1 MTKKQ
6 LCLYHNSLAKERD
19 KPMRAEDD
27 EMSNALMNDMADALR
42 SAGLGS
48 MIHSDEVEPEPES
61 EPETPSEIL
70 VEAED
75 EPEKSTIS
83 DEELTVEEQVQSLI
97 EEGEYK
103 SRSNAPQEAL
113 VAFNKA
119 IALDPSSDM
128 AWFNRGVLLEAQQD
142 ARGAR
147 QAFQI
152 CLDLNP
158 DHAPATAN
166 LAILLDRIGDDAG
179 AAAMARRGLEFF
191 PGHPSLTD
199 VLNRTKS
206 APVEEVPDEI
216 ETTVTKATHQEST
229 LNVVMEETGVED
241 AEAIL
246 AEAAHHD
253 LDGDGHLD
261 KEELKSAAGI
271 VAATQIVEEQIEET
285 IEAEI
290 QDRPVVEEINLDKL
304 TDEATELIRQGEP
317 KKALALLKPHLKTI
331 GAQHAGAWRIAG
343 GAMAR
348 MELDT
353 HAIAALEHATK
364 LDETVASGWYNLGS
378 LYARNENQTGA
389 VEAFEKT
396 VELDARH
403 IKARRKLVDFARTEN
418 DVGTVLSQGMQILEH
433 QDDPDL
439 RNEIIQS
446 LLQCGETEVEVL
458 EYITGIPPT
467 MPEAPQLAQYALDLL
482 SPGASVDRA
491 RALTLKGE
499 NIEAV
504 TVWKELIQHDKEN
517 ASLWRGLAK
526 SLEAAGDLET
536 AQRCHTKARDLE
548 SPPQPETEEISQQQ
562 FETPPPP
569 PTATPPPFAPEPPA
583 MVSEPVQAL
592 PIEQQTIVEGQVTS
606 AANDLLLTP
615 VEPVSKTVTEEVN
628 VEVDLA
634 KAALDATSMVQVNP
648 IVTAN
653 SSSVAN
659 QDISWYNQGIQLM
672 EDGKYREALSSF
684 DRALPSFAHDN
695 QMVIR
700 ILNGRGNAY
709 YFLEEYPACVE
720 SYHKAM
726 MIDPSNV
733 RGQTLYNM
741 GTAYA
746 EMERFPDAIKCYEQS
761 IPRGLSDEEA
771 KRAKEQIRR
780 CTILEKERKK
790 KLMRR

>member
-1 MTKKQ
+1 
-6 LCLYHNSLAKERD
+6 
-19 KPMRAEDD
+19 MRAEDD

-48 MIHSDEVEPEPES
+48 MVHTDEVEPEPE
-61 EPETPSEIL
+61 TPSDIV
-70 VEAED
+70 VEE
-75 EPEKSTIS
+75 EQELPVETSS
-83 DEELTVEEQVQSLI
+83 VEELSVEEQVQSLI

-103 SRSNAPQEAL
+103 SRSNEPQEAL

-199 VLNRTKS
+199 VLNRTKN

-290 QDRPVVEEINLDKL
+290 QERPEAEEINLDRL

-353 HAIAALEHATK
+353 HAIAALEHAMK

-378 LYARNENQTGA
+378 LYARNDNQTGA
-389 VEAFEKT
+389 LEAFEKT

-403 IKARRKLVDFARTEN
+403 IKARRKLLDFAKTEN
-418 DVGTVLSQGMQILEH
+418 DVGTVLSHGIQILEH

-439 RNEIIQS
+439 RSEIIQT
-446 LLQCGETEVEVL
+446 LLQCGETEVDVL

-517 ASLWRGLAK
+517 PSLWRGLAK

-548 SPPQPETEEISQQQ
+548 SPPQPEIETIPQQQ
-562 FETPPPP
+562 FDTPPPP
-569 PTATPPPFAPEPPA
+569 PTSTPPPFAPEPPA
-583 MVSEPVQAL
+583 MVTEPIQAP
-592 PIEQQTIVEGQVTS
+592 PIEQQTVVEEQATS

-615 VEPVSKTVTEEVN
+615 VEPVSKTVPEEVN

-634 KAALDATSMVQVNP
+634 KAALDATAMVQMNP
-648 IVTAN
+648 IVSAN

>member
-1 MTKKQ
+1 MKQ

-48 MIHSDEVEPEPES
+48 MVHSDDAEPEPE
-61 EPETPSEIL
+61 TPAEM
-70 VEAED
+70 VAEAED
-75 EPEKSTIS
+75 ESPRDTPS

-229 LNVVMEETGVED
+229 LNVVMEETGIED

-290 QDRPVVEEINLDKL
+290 LERPVAEEINLDRL

-378 LYARNENQTGA
+378 LYARNENQAGA
-389 VEAFEKT
+389 KEAFEKT
-396 VELDARH
+396 VELDVRH
-403 IKARRKLVDFARTEN
+403 IKGRRKLIDFAKAEN

-433 QDDPDL
+433 QDDPEL
-439 RNEIIQS
+439 RNEIIQA

-517 ASLWRGLAK
+517 PSLWRGLAK

-536 AQRCHTKARDLE
+536 AQRCHTKSRDLE
-548 SPPQPETEEISQQQ
+548 SPPQPEFETIPQQQ

-583 MVSEPVQAL
+583 MVAEPIQAQ
-592 PIEQQTIVEGQVTS
+592 PIEQQTVVEGQATS

-615 VEPVSKTVTEEVN
+615 VEPVSRSVAEEVN

-634 KAALDATSMVQVNP
+634 KAALDATAMVQMNP
-648 IVTAN
+648 IVSAN

-761 IPRGLSDEEA
+761 IPRGLSDEEV

>member
-1 MTKKQ
+1 
-6 LCLYHNSLAKERD
+6 
-19 KPMRAEDD
+19 MRAEDD

-48 MIHSDEVEPEPES
+48 MIHSDEVEPESES

-216 ETTVTKATHQEST
+216 VTTVTKATHQEST

-290 QDRPVVEEINLDKL
+290 QDRPVVDEINLDKL

-517 ASLWRGLAK
+517 PSLWRGLAK

-548 SPPQPETEEISQQQ
+548 SPPQPETEGISQQQ

-592 PIEQQTIVEGQVTS
+592 PIEQQTVVEEQVTS

>member
-1 MTKKQ
+1 
-6 LCLYHNSLAKERD
+6 
-19 KPMRAEDD
+19 MRAEDD

-48 MIHSDEVEPEPES
+48 MIGTEEVES
-61 EPETPSEIL
+61 EPEPSTELAEEPIQE
-70 VEAED
+70 EATESNNEEPAESSND
-75 EPEKSTIS
+75 EPSI
-83 DEELTVEEQVQSLI
+83 EEQVQSLI
-97 EEGEYK
+97 EVGEYK
-103 SRSNAPQEAL
+103 SRSNEPQEAL

-199 VLNRTKS
+199 VLQRTKS
-206 APVEEVPDEI
+206 APVDEVPDEI
-216 ETTVTKATHQEST
+216 ETTVTEATHQEST
-229 LNVVMEETGVED
+229 LNVVMEETGIED

-290 QDRPVVEEINLDKL
+290 LERPVVEEINLDRL

-353 HAIAALEHATK
+353 HAIAALEHANK
-364 LDETVASGWYNLGS
+364 LDENVASGWYNLGS
-378 LYARNENQTGA
+378 LYARNDNPTGA
-389 VEAFEKT
+389 KEAFEMT
-396 VELDARH
+396 VELDTRH
-403 IKARRKLVDFARTEN
+403 IKARRKLIEFANDEN
-418 DVGTVLSQGMQILEH
+418 DVGAMLSHGMQILES
-433 QDDPDL
+433 QDDPEL
-439 RNEIIQS
+439 RNEIVQT
-446 LLQCGETEVEVL
+446 LLQCGETEIEVL

-517 ASLWRGLAK
+517 PTLWKGLAK

-548 SPPQPETEEISQQQ
+548 SPSVPQQQVAAPLQQQ

-569 PTATPPPFAPEPPA
+569 PTATPPPVAPEPPA
-583 MVSEPVQAL
+583 MVTEPLPVQAT
-592 PIEQQTIVEGQVTS
+592 EQQIVADEQMTS
-606 AANDLLLTP
+606 AANDILLTP
-615 VEPVSKTVTEEVN
+615 VEPVAKAPDQEVN

-634 KAALDATSMVQVNP
+634 KAALDATAMVQANP
-648 IVTAN
+648 IISAS

-761 IPRGLSDEEA
+761 IPRGLSDAEA

-790 KLMRR
+790 KLNRR

>member
-1 MTKKQ
+1 
-6 LCLYHNSLAKERD
+6 
-19 KPMRAEDD
+19 MRAEDE
-27 EMSNALMNDMADALR
+27 EMSSALMNDMADALR

-48 MIHSDEVEPEPES
+48 MVHSDEVEPEPETQS
-61 EPETPSEIL
+61 EMVVEAEQEMPSEIPSG
-70 VEAED
+70 ED
-75 EPEKSTIS
+75 
-83 DEELTVEEQVQSLI
+83 LTVEEQVQSLI

-290 QDRPVVEEINLDKL
+290 QERPVTDEINLDRL

-389 VEAFEKT
+389 MEAFEKT
-396 VELDARH
+396 VEIDARH
-403 IKARRKLVDFARTEN
+403 IKARQKLIHFAKSEN
-418 DVGTVLSQGMQILEH
+418 DVGTVLSQGMQILEY
-433 QDDPDL
+433 QDDTDL
-439 RNEIIQS
+439 RNEIIQT

-491 RALTLKGE
+491 RALTLQGE

-517 ASLWRGLAK
+517 PSLWRGLAK

-548 SPPQPETEEISQQQ
+548 SPPQPEIETVSQQH

-569 PTATPPPFAPEPPA
+569 PTATPPPVAPEPPA
-583 MVSEPVQAL
+583 LIAEPVEPE
-592 PIEQQTIVEGQVTS
+592 PILQQTGVEEQATS
-606 AANDLLLTP
+606 AANNLLLTP
-615 VEPVSKTVTEEVN
+615 VEPVRKTVAEEAN

-634 KAALDATSMVQVNP
+634 KAALDATAMVQANP
-648 IVTAN
+648 IVSAN

>member
-1 MTKKQ
+1 
-6 LCLYHNSLAKERD
+6 
-19 KPMRAEDD
+19 MRAEDD

-48 MIHSDEVEPEPES
+48 MVHTDEVEPEPE
-61 EPETPSEIL
+61 TPSDIV
-70 VEAED
+70 VEE
-75 EPEKSTIS
+75 EQELPVETSS
-83 DEELTVEEQVQSLI
+83 VEELSVEEQVQSLI

-103 SRSNAPQEAL
+103 SRSNEPQEAL

-199 VLNRTKS
+199 VLNRTKN

-229 LNVVMEETGVED
+229 LNVVMQETGVED

-246 AEAAHHD
+246 AEATHHD

-290 QDRPVVEEINLDKL
+290 QERPEAEEINLDRL

-353 HAIAALEHATK
+353 HAIAALEHAMK

-378 LYARNENQTGA
+378 LYARNDNQTGA
-389 VEAFEKT
+389 LEAFEKT

-403 IKARRKLVDFARTEN
+403 IKARRKLLDFAKTEN
-418 DVGTVLSQGMQILEH
+418 DVGTVLSHGIQILEH

-439 RNEIIQS
+439 RSEIIQT
-446 LLQCGETEVEVL
+446 LLQCGETEVDVL

-517 ASLWRGLAK
+517 PSLWRGLAK

-548 SPPQPETEEISQQQ
+548 SPPQPEIETIPQQQ
-562 FETPPPP
+562 FDTPPPP
-569 PTATPPPFAPEPPA
+569 PTSTPPPFAPEPPA
-583 MVSEPVQAL
+583 MVTEPIQAL
-592 PIEQQTIVEGQVTS
+592 PIEQQTVVEEQATS

-615 VEPVSKTVTEEVN
+615 VEPVSKTVPEEVN

-634 KAALDATSMVQVNP
+634 KAALDATAMVQMNP
-648 IVTAN
+648 IVSAN

>member
-1 MTKKQ
+1 M
-6 LCLYHNSLAKERD
+6 S
-19 KPMRAEDD
+19 AEDED
-27 EMSNALMNDMADALR
+27 MSNALMNDMADALR

-48 MIHSDEVEPEPES
+48 MLASGEEENQASELEEMMPEVNAEETSSEAAEPSNEESSVDEQ
-61 EPETPSEIL
+61 L
-70 VEAED
+70 QA
-75 EPEKSTIS
+75 
-83 DEELTVEEQVQSLI
+83 LI
-97 EEGEYK
+97 EEGEFK
-103 SRSNAPQEAL
+103 SRSNSPQEAL

-199 VLNRTKS
+199 VLNRTMH
-206 APVEEVPDEI
+206 APVEEVPEPI
-216 ETTVTKATHQEST
+216 ESTITKATHQEST
-229 LNVVMEETGVED
+229 LNVVMEETGVQD
-241 AEAIL
+241 PEAIL
-246 AEAAHHD
+246 AEATYHD

-261 KEELKSAAGI
+261 KDELKSAAGV
-271 VAATQIVEEQIEET
+271 VAATQLVEEQIEES
-285 IEAEI
+285 IEVEI
-290 QDRPVVEEINLDKL
+290 EQRPIVDEINLDRL

-353 HAIAALEHATK
+353 HAIAALEHATQ

-378 LYARNENQTGA
+378 LYARNDNVDGA
-389 VEAFEKT
+389 KEAFESTIEIDK
-396 VELDARH
+396 RH
-403 IKARRKLVDFARTEN
+403 AKARRKLLEYAKEEN
-418 DVGTVLSQGMQILEH
+418 DVGLVISHGMILLES
-433 QDDPDL
+433 QDDQTL
-439 RNEIIQS
+439 RDEIVQM
-446 LLQCGETEVEVL
+446 LLQCGETEVKVL
-458 EYITGIPPT
+458 EYITGISPT

-482 SPGASVDRA
+482 SPGASIERA

-504 TVWKELIQHDKEN
+504 TQWRELIQDDKEN
-517 ASLWRGLAK
+517 PVLWRGLAK
-526 SLEAAGDLET
+526 SLEAAGDLDT
-536 AQRCHTKARDLE
+536 AQRCHSKAQTLE
-548 SPPQPETEEISQQQ
+548 APTSTQQQ
-562 FETPPPP
+562 FDTPPPP
-569 PTATPPPFAPEPPA
+569 PTATPPAVAPEPPA
-583 MVSEPVQAL
+583 MVAEASMQSTISPQPVQEA
-592 PIEQQTIVEGQVTS
+592 QMTT

-615 VEPVSKTVTEEVN
+615 IERTPKAVDETPN

-634 KAALDATSMVQVNP
+634 KAALDATAMVQVNQ
-648 IVTAN
+648 ITSSD

-684 DRALPSFAHDN
+684 DRALPSFAHDS

-709 YFLEEYPACVE
+709 YFMEEYPACVE

-761 IPRGLSDEEA
+761 IPRGLSAEES

-790 KLMRR
+790 KLARR

>member
-1 MTKKQ
+1 MGKRMD
-6 LCLYHNSLAKERD
+6 A
-19 KPMRAEDD
+19 DD
-27 EMSNALMNDMADALR
+27 QDMSNALMNDMADALR

-48 MIHSDEVEPEPES
+48 MLDSEKENPASHSQEVFEAIDDSEQEEAEEVPES
-61 EPETPSEIL
+61 NA
-70 VEAED
+70 VD
-75 EPEKSTIS
+75 EPN
-83 DEELTVEEQVQSLI
+83 DERSIEEEVQSLI

-103 SRSNAPQEAL
+103 SRSNSPQEAL

-199 VLNRTKS
+199 VLNRTMH
-206 APVEEVPDEI
+206 APVEEVPDAI
-216 ETTVTKATHQEST
+216 ESKVSKATHQDST
-229 LNVVMEETGVED
+229 LSVVMEETGVD
-241 AEAIL
+241 DSEAIL

-253 LDGDGHLD
+253 MDGDGYLD
-261 KEELKSAAGI
+261 KEELKSAASI
-271 VAATQIVEEQIEET
+271 VAAKQIVEEKIEEA
-285 IEAEI
+285 IETEI
-290 QDRPVVEEINLDKL
+290 EQRPIVEEINLDKL

-364 LDETVASGWYNLGS
+364 LDESVASGWYNLGT
-378 LYARNENQTGA
+378 LYARNANPSGA
-389 VEAFEKT
+389 KEAFERT
-396 VELDARH
+396 IDLDARH
-403 IKARRKLVDFARTEN
+403 VKARNKLIEFAKEEN
-418 DVGTVLSQGMQILEH
+418 DLGTVLMHGMKILESK
-433 QDDPDL
+433 DDPEL
-439 RNEIIQS
+439 RNDIIQT
-446 LLQCGETEVEVL
+446 LLNCGETEVEVL

-482 SPGASVDRA
+482 SPGPSVDRA

-504 TVWKELIQHDKEN
+504 TVWKELIQGDKAN
-517 ASLWRGLAK
+517 STLWRGLAK
-526 SLEAAGDLET
+526 SLDAAGDNET
-536 AQRCHTKARDLE
+536 AQRCHAKANDLE
-548 SPPQPETEEISQQQ
+548 STSVSQQQ

-569 PTATPPPFAPEPPA
+569 PSSTPPPFAPEPPA
-583 MVSEPVQAL
+583 LMTQPAQTQPDQQQQIQVD
-592 PIEQQTIVEGQVTS
+592 EQKTNQ
-606 AANDLLLTP
+606 ANDILLTP
-615 VEPVSKTVTEEVN
+615 VEPISRSIETTEN

-634 KAALDATSMVQVNP
+634 KAALDATAKVQSNP
-648 IVTAN
+648 ILSAD
-653 SSSVAN
+653 SSSIAN

-684 DRALPSFAHDN
+684 DRALPSFANDN
-695 QMVIR
+695 QMIIR

-746 EMERFPDAIKCYEQS
+746 EMERFSDAIKCYEQS
-761 IPRGLSDEEA
+761 IPRGLSDAEA
-771 KRAKEQIRR
+771 KRAKEQIKR

-790 KLMRR
+790 KLARR

>member
-1 MTKKQ
+1 MG
-6 LCLYHNSLAKERD
+6 
-19 KPMRAEDD
+19 AEDD
-27 EMSNALMNDMADALR
+27 DMSNALMNDMADALR

-48 MIHSDEVEPEPES
+48 MLGTEEPIEETESIHDEEEESIEDTEVETDS
-61 EPETPSEIL
+61 
-70 VEAED
+70 VV
-75 EPEKSTIS
+75 
-83 DEELTVEEQVQSLI
+83 EELSVEEQVQSLI

-103 SRSNAPQEAL
+103 SRTNAPQEAL

-199 VLNRTKS
+199 VLNRTMHS
-206 APVEEVPDEI
+206 PVEEVPDEI
-216 ETTVTKATHQEST
+216 ESTITKATHQEST
-229 LNVVMEETGVED
+229 LNVVMEETGIED

-246 AEAAHHD
+246 NEAAHHD
-253 LDGDGHLD
+253 LDGDGYLD
-261 KEELKSAAGI
+261 KEELRSAADI
-271 VAATQIVEEQIEET
+271 VVATQIVEEKIEES
-285 IEAEI
+285 IEVELE
-290 QDRPVVEEINLDKL
+290 QRPVVDEINLDRL

-348 MELDT
+348 MELDA

-364 LDETVASGWYNLGS
+364 LDETVASGFYNLGS
-378 LYARNENQTGA
+378 LYARNDNLSGA
-389 VEAFEKT
+389 KEAFEKT
-396 VELDARH
+396 VDLDARH
-403 IKARRKLVDFARTEN
+403 AKARRKLIEFAKNEN
-418 DVGTVLSQGMQILEH
+418 DVGTILSHGMILLES
-433 QDDPDL
+433 QDDTEL
-439 RNEIIQS
+439 RDEIVQM
-446 LLQCGETEVEVL
+446 LLECGESEVEVL

-467 MPEAPQLAQYALDLL
+467 MPEAPQLAQYALDLI
-482 SPGASVDRA
+482 SPGASIERA

-499 NIEAV
+499 NVEAV
-504 TVWKELIQHDKEN
+504 TIWKELIQHDKEN
-517 ASLWRGLAK
+517 SSLWKGLAR
-526 SLEAAGDLET
+526 SLEAAGDIET
-536 AQRCHTKARDLE
+536 AQRCHSKARELE
-548 SPPQPETEEISQQQ
+548 STSTPQPLNDN
-562 FETPPPP
+562 PPPP
-569 PTATPPPFAPEPPA
+569 PTSTPPLVTPEPPA
-583 MVSEPVQAL
+583 VVEQPLVAESLAD
-592 PIEQQTIVEGQVTS
+592 PIQDER
-606 AANDLLLTP
+606 ANEANNLLLTP
-615 VEPVSKTVTEEVN
+615 VEPRSKVVEQEVN

-634 KAALDATSMVQVNP
+634 KAALDATAMVQANP
-648 IVTAN
+648 IISAD

-684 DRALPSFAHDN
+684 DRALPSFANDN

-700 ILNGRGNAY
+700 ILNGRGNAF

-761 IPRGLSDEEA
+761 IPRGLSDAEA

-790 KLMRR
+790 KLARR

>member
-1 MTKKQ
+1 MTM
-6 LCLYHNSLAKERD
+6 ST
-19 KPMRAEDD
+19 EDD
-27 EMSNALMNDMADALR
+27 DMSNALMSDMADAMR

-48 MIHSDEVEPEPES
+48 MVEEKES
-61 EPETPSEIL
+61 EEIADSPTEESSTEPTTEPVISEP
-70 VEAED
+70 A
-75 EPEKSTIS
+75 
-83 DEELTVEEQVQSLI
+83 EELSVEEQVQSLI

-103 SRSNAPQEAL
+103 SRSNSPQEAL

-199 VLNRTKS
+199 VLNRTKH

-216 ETTVTKATHQEST
+216 ESTVTKATHQEST
-229 LNVVMEETGVED
+229 LSVVMEETGVED
-241 AEAIL
+241 SEAIL

-253 LDGDGHLD
+253 LDGDGYLD
-261 KEELKSAAGI
+261 REELKSAANI
-271 VAATQIVEEQIEET
+271 VAATQIIEEQIEES
-285 IEAEI
+285 IETEI
-290 QDRPVVEEINLDKL
+290 EQRPIVDEINLDKL

-364 LDETVASGWYNLGS
+364 LDDSVASGWYNLGS
-378 LYARNENQTGA
+378 LYARNDNLA
-389 VEAFEKT
+389 SAKDAFETT
-396 VELDARH
+396 VELDSRH
-403 IKARRKLVDFARTEN
+403 AKARRKLIEYAQAEN
-418 DVGTVLSQGMQILEH
+418 DIGTVISHGMILLESH
-433 QDDPDL
+433 DDVDL
-439 RNEIIQS
+439 RDEIIAN

-467 MPEAPQLAQYALDLL
+467 MPEAPQLGQYALDLL
-482 SPGASVDRA
+482 SPGPSIERA

-499 NIEAV
+499 NVEAV
-504 TVWKELIQHDKEN
+504 TVWKELIQTDKAN
-517 ASLWRGLAK
+517 PVLWKGLAK

-536 AQRCHTKARDLE
+536 AQRCHAKARELE
-548 SPPQPETEEISQQQ
+548 SGTQEQPQ
-562 FETPPPP
+562 FDNPPPP
-569 PTATPPPFAPEPPA
+569 PTATPPAVSPEPPA
-583 MVSEPVQAL
+583 MEQSTVA
-592 PIEQQTIVEGQVTS
+592 PIEEAYVPEAPAQDTS
-606 AANDLLLTP
+606 SANDLLLTP
-615 VEPVSKTVTEEVN
+615 IEPVKKASEQEVD
-628 VEVDLA
+628 VQVDLA
-634 KAALDATSMVQVNP
+634 KAALDATAMVSVNP
-648 IVTAN
+648 IVSAN

-672 EDGKYREALSSF
+672 EDGKYKEALSSF
-684 DRALPSFAHDN
+684 DRALPSFANDN

-761 IPRGLSDEEA
+761 IPRGLSDAEV

-790 KLMRR
+790 KLSRR

>member
-1 MTKKQ
+1 M
-6 LCLYHNSLAKERD
+6 S
-19 KPMRAEDD
+19 AEDED
-27 EMSNALMNDMADALR
+27 MSNALMNDMADALR

-48 MIHSDEVEPEPES
+48 MLASGEEENQASELEEMRPEVNAEETSSEAAEPSNEESSVDEQ
-61 EPETPSEIL
+61 L
-70 VEAED
+70 QA
-75 EPEKSTIS
+75 
-83 DEELTVEEQVQSLI
+83 LI
-97 EEGEYK
+97 DEGEFK
-103 SRSNAPQEAL
+103 SRSNSPQEAL

-199 VLNRTKS
+199 VLNRTMH
-206 APVEEVPDEI
+206 APVEEVPEPI
-216 ETTVTKATHQEST
+216 ESTITKATHQEST
-229 LNVVMEETGVED
+229 LNVVMEETGVQD
-241 AEAIL
+241 PEAIL
-246 AEAAHHD
+246 AEAAYHD

-261 KEELKSAAGI
+261 KDELKSAAGV
-271 VAATQIVEEQIEET
+271 VAATQLVEEQIEES
-285 IEAEI
+285 IEVEI
-290 QDRPVVEEINLDKL
+290 EQRPIVDEINLDRL

-353 HAIAALEHATK
+353 HAIAALEHATQ

-378 LYARNENQTGA
+378 LYARNDNVDGA
-389 VEAFEKT
+389 KEAFEST
-396 VELDARH
+396 VEIDKRH
-403 IKARRKLVDFARTEN
+403 AKARRKLLEYAKEEN
-418 DVGTVLSQGMQILEH
+418 DVGLVISHGMILLES
-433 QDDPDL
+433 QDDQTL
-439 RNEIIQS
+439 RDEIVQM
-446 LLQCGETEVEVL
+446 LLQCGETEVKVL
-458 EYITGIPPT
+458 EYITGISPT

-482 SPGASVDRA
+482 SPGASIERA

-504 TVWKELIQHDKEN
+504 TQWRELIQDDKEN
-517 ASLWRGLAK
+517 PVLWRGLAK
-526 SLEAAGDLET
+526 SLEAAGDLDT
-536 AQRCHTKARDLE
+536 AQRCHSKAQTLE
-548 SPPQPETEEISQQQ
+548 APTSTQQQ
-562 FETPPPP
+562 FDTPPPP
-569 PTATPPPFAPEPPA
+569 PTATPPAVAPEPPA
-583 MVSEPVQAL
+583 MVAEASMQSTISPQPVQEA
-592 PIEQQTIVEGQVTS
+592 QQTT

-615 VEPVSKTVTEEVN
+615 IERTPKAVDETPN

-634 KAALDATSMVQVNP
+634 KAALDATAMVQVNQ
-648 IVTAN
+648 ITSSD

-684 DRALPSFAHDN
+684 DRALPSFAHDS

-709 YFLEEYPACVE
+709 YFMEEYPACVE

-761 IPRGLSDEEA
+761 IPRGLSAEES

-790 KLMRR
+790 KLARR

>member
-1 MTKKQ
+1 
-6 LCLYHNSLAKERD
+6 
-19 KPMRAEDD
+19 MRAEDD

-48 MIHSDEVEPEPES
+48 MIGTEEVES
-61 EPETPSEIL
+61 EPEPSTELAEEPIQE
-70 VEAED
+70 EATESNNEEPAESSND
-75 EPEKSTIS
+75 EPSI
-83 DEELTVEEQVQSLI
+83 EEQVQSLI
-97 EEGEYK
+97 EVGEYK
-103 SRSNAPQEAL
+103 SRSNEPQEAL

-199 VLNRTKS
+199 VLQRTKS
-206 APVEEVPDEI
+206 APVDEVPDEI
-216 ETTVTKATHQEST
+216 QTTVTEATHQEST
-229 LNVVMEETGVED
+229 LNVVMEETGIDD

-290 QDRPVVEEINLDKL
+290 LERPVVEEINLDRL

-353 HAIAALEHATK
+353 HAIAALEHANK
-364 LDETVASGWYNLGS
+364 LDENVASGWYNLGS
-378 LYARNENQTGA
+378 LYARNDNPTGA
-389 VEAFEKT
+389 KEAFQMT
-396 VELDARH
+396 VELDSRH
-403 IKARRKLVDFARTEN
+403 IKARRKLIEFANDEN
-418 DVGTVLSQGMQILEH
+418 DVGAMLSHGMQILES
-433 QDDPDL
+433 QDDPEL
-439 RNEIIQS
+439 RNEIVQT
-446 LLQCGETEVEVL
+446 LLQCGETEIEVL

-517 ASLWRGLAK
+517 PTLWKGLAK

-548 SPPQPETEEISQQQ
+548 SPSVPQQQIAAPSQQQ

-569 PTATPPPFAPEPPA
+569 PTATPPPVAPEPPA
-583 MVSEPVQAL
+583 MVTEPLPVQAT
-592 PIEQQTIVEGQVTS
+592 EQQIVADEQMTS
-606 AANDLLLTP
+606 AANDILLTP
-615 VEPVSKTVTEEVN
+615 VEPVAKAPDQEVN

-634 KAALDATSMVQVNP
+634 KAALDATAMVQANP
-648 IVTAN
+648 IISAS

-761 IPRGLSDEEA
+761 IPRGLSDAEA

-790 KLMRR
+790 KLNRR

>member
-1 MTKKQ
+1 
-6 LCLYHNSLAKERD
+6 
-19 KPMRAEDD
+19 MRAEDD

-83 DEELTVEEQVQSLI
+83 DEELTLEEQVQSLI

-216 ETTVTKATHQEST
+216 KTTVTKATHQEST

-253 LDGDGHLD
+253 LDGDGYLD

-378 LYARNENQTGA
+378 LYARNDNQTGA

-467 MPEAPQLAQYALDLL
+467 MPEAPQLGQYALDLL

-517 ASLWRGLAK
+517 PSLWRGLAK

-592 PIEQQTIVEGQVTS
+592 PIEQQSGIETQATT
-606 AANDLLLTP
+606 AANNLLLTP
-615 VEPVSKTVTEEVN
+615 VEPVSKRVPEEVN

-634 KAALDATSMVQVNP
+634 RAALDATAMVQANP
-648 IVTAN
+648 IVSAN

-761 IPRGLSDEEA
+761 IPRGLSDEES

-790 KLMRR
+790 KLTRR